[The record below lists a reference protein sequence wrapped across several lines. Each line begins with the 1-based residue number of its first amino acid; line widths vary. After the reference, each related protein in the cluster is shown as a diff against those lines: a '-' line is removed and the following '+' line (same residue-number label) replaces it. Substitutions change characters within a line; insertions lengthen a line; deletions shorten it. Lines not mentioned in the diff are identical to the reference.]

1 MDVAIGIRGPT
12 LRIRTIAGVTG
23 TEMVGA
29 IGNQLGRSGATGGT
43 GRTMEKAGETEV
55 SAMKETGRNRDAPAT
70 REGTEDGTDGRS
82 AATSAVTSAAIGG
95 TNGGASTP
103 AVGRVPPAWMSI
115 GDEVAESI
123 RPYLHGFV
131 TRSKSRQHRPS

>member
-1 MDVAIGIRGPT
+1 M
-12 LRIRTIAGVTG
+12 RIRTIAGVTG

-29 IGNQLGRSGATGGT
+29 IGNQLGRSVATGGT
-43 GRTMEKAGETEV
+43 GRTVEKTGETEV
-55 SAMKETGRNRDAPAT
+55 SAMKETGRNRDVMPAT

-82 AATSAVTSAAIGG
+82 AATSAAKNAATSAAIGG
-95 TNGGASTP
+95 TNGAASTP